1 MERLRHRLPNGL
13 LAQHASSRD
22 EREGTPRED
31 PRLLARFACYLYGGG
46 AAIILLTLP
55 FPSHPEQHDVGLALL
70 GVLAAFA
77 SLVFGLGFGAFGPRI
92 FQAAAALGTLVI
104 TAAIYLRVDE
114 HGPYV
119 LFYVWPILFSFFF
132 FRRRA
137 AFVQLGLIAAA
148 YGILA
153 AVGRAG
159 QYEALYWAMLVTSL
173 GIAGVLVSF
182 VTDRLERVWARER
195 ESERRFRTLV
205 SNIPGAVYRCAH
217 DADWTMEFL
226 SDAIESISGYPASD
240 FIANRVRSFAS
251 IIHPEDAGSAAVEA
265 AVASGKPYTLEYRI
279 VHRDGGIRWVHE
291 RGQASVAPEGDV
303 RLDGAIFDVTE
314 RKRFEED
321 LREAEAKYRTLVEHL
336 PLVTYIDA
344 IDAASSNIYSSP
356 QTEAL
361 LGYSPE
367 EWQTD
372 RELFAKVVH
381 PGDRERVLRE
391 HARCHETGESLRTEY
406 RLITR
411 DGRVVWVQ
419 DEAVVLR
426 DDGGRP
432 LYLQGF
438 LLDVTAR
445 KESETVRNRLAS
457 IVESSVDAIFSTST
471 EGVIESWNRGAERM
485 YGYAPEEIVGE
496 SVARLTPPD
505 RLGEVRRILD
515 RVVGRAESVRFE
527 TVRIR
532 RDGSPIDVA
541 LTVSPIL
548 DSEGRVVG
556 ASGIQRDITE
566 RRRAELALREKT
578 AEVELLQS
586 VAEAANEATTFE
598 SAMQFAL
605 DRICAYM
612 GWPVGHVY
620 LAEGEILVPTELW
633 HMDDAERFRE
643 FRAVTART
651 VFAAGVGLPGRVLE
665 SGHGKWVADV
675 SGDEAFARRRHAN
688 RAGLRGAF
696 AFPVLVGREVAAV
709 LEFFS
714 LEPAALDD
722 SLADAMANVGAQLGR
737 VVERTRAQRA
747 LAEQNERL
755 RELDRMKDDFVAL
768 VSHEL
773 RTPLTS
779 IRGYVELLGSGRTGA
794 LGGQQR
800 RYLDVVERNSRR
812 LLRLVDD
819 LLFFSQAR
827 ARGLELALEPIDAR
841 DVARDAV
848 DAARPAAEKKQIDLE
863 LELDGPAPVEA
874 DRARLGQLL
883 DNLLSNA
890 IKFTPEGGR
899 VEVSALRED
908 GEAIVTISDSG
919 LGIPS
924 EDQER
929 VFDGFFRSASA
940 TEQAIPG
947 TGLGLAIAQTI
958 AAAHGGSIAVA
969 SLAGEGTTFTVRLPA
984 RDEPAYGRR

>member
-1 MERLRHRLPNGL
+1 MERLRHRLPNPRFAR
-13 LAQHASSRD
+13 LASPGD
-22 EREGTPRED
+22 ERDGTPRED
-31 PRLLARFACYLYGGG
+31 PRLLARFACYLYAAG

-55 FPSHPEQHDVGLALL
+55 LPSHPEQHDVGLALL
-70 GVLAAFA
+70 GVLAALA
-77 SLVFGLGFGAFGPRI
+77 SLAFGLGFDAFGLRV

-104 TAAIYLRVDE
+104 TVAIYLRVDE

-137 AFVQLGLIAAA
+137 AFVQLGLIAVA
-148 YGILA
+148 YGVLA
-153 AVGRAG
+153 ALGRAG
-159 QYEALYWAMLVTSL
+159 DYEFLYWAMVVTSL
-173 GIAGVLVSF
+173 GVAGVLVSF

-205 SNIPGAVYRCAH
+205 SNIPGAVYRCAY
-217 DADWTMEFL
+217 DAQWTMEFL
-226 SDAIESISGYPASD
+226 SDAIESVSGYPASD
-240 FIANRVRSFAS
+240 FIANRVRSYAS
-251 IIHPEDAGSAAVEA
+251 IIHPDDAGTAPVEA
-265 AVASGKPYTLEYRI
+265 ALASGRPYTLEYRI
-279 VHRDGGIRWVHE
+279 IHRDGSIRWVHE
-291 RGQASVAPEGDV
+291 RGQASAGPDGEL
-303 RLDGAIFDVTE
+303 RLDGAIFDITD
-314 RKRFEED
+314 RKRVEEG
-321 LREAEAKYRTLVEHL
+321 LREAEARYRTLVEQL

-344 IDAASSNIYSSP
+344 IDAASSNIYASP

-361 LGYSPE
+361 FGYSPE
-367 EWQTD
+367 QWQKD
-372 RELFAKVVH
+372 PELYPKVLH
-381 PGDRERVLRE
+381 PNDRERVLRE
-391 HARCHETGESLRTEY
+391 HGRSHETGEPLRTEY

-426 DDGGRP
+426 DEAGRP

-438 LLDVTAR
+438 MLDVTAR

-457 IVESSVDAIFSTST
+457 IVESSLDAVFSTST

-485 YGYAPEEIVGE
+485 YGYTPEEVVGE
-496 SVARLTPPD
+496 SVARLTPAD
-505 RLGEVRRILD
+505 RRDEIRHILD
-515 RVVGRAESVRFE
+515 RVVAHVESVRFE
-527 TVRIR
+527 TVRLR
-532 RDGSPIDVA
+532 KDGSAIDVA

-556 ASGIQRDITE
+556 ASAIQRDITE

-586 VAEAANEATTFE
+586 IAEAANEAATFE

-605 DRICAYM
+605 DRICAHM

-633 HMDDAERFRE
+633 HLEDEERLSE
-643 FRAVTART
+643 FRAATART

-665 SGHGKWVADV
+665 SGHGRWIADV
-675 SGDEAFARRRHAN
+675 GTEETFARRKHAN
-688 RAGLRGAF
+688 RAGLRGGF

-714 LEPAALDD
+714 PEPAALDA
-722 SLADAMANVGAQLGR
+722 SLADVMANVGAQLGR

-755 RELDRMKDDFVAL
+755 LEVDRMKDDFVAL

-779 IRGYVELLGSGRTGA
+779 IRGYVELLGSGRAGA
-794 LGGQQR
+794 LSGQQR

-827 ARGLELALEPIDAR
+827 ARGLELSLEPIDAR
-841 DVARDAV
+841 EVARDAV
-848 DAARPAAEKKQIDLE
+848 DAARPAAEKKQIE
-863 LELDGPAPVEA
+863 LALDLDGPAPVEA

-908 GEAIVTISDSG
+908 GDTIVAISDSG
-919 LGIPS
+919 LGISS
-924 EDQER
+924 EDRER
-929 VFDGFFRSASA
+929 VFEGFFRSASV

-947 TGLGLAIAQTI
+947 TGLGLAIAETI
-958 AAAHGGSIAVA
+958 AKAHGGSIAVA
-969 SLAGEGTTFTVRLPA
+969 SRAGEGSTFTVRLPA
-984 RDEPAYGRR
+984 RA